1 MVPVGSTCAAAGPR
15 RRAAT
20 LAVMPTTRRR
30 PKGKGGALWTGG
42 AARGLGG
49 GARTRETLAPRIS
62 SFFSGERRWCA
73 AGLVGGCVWEAVVKT
88 RGGVR

>member
-30 PKGKGGALWTGG
+30 PKGKGGALDRWRGG
-42 AARGLGG
+42 GLGG
-49 GARTRETLAPRIS
+49 GERTRETLAPRIS
-62 SFFSGERRWCA
+62 SSPSPASG
-73 AGLVGGCVWEAVVKT
+73 VGALLG
-88 RGGVR
+88 